1 MSKIKVKQI
10 NSDGQPIG
18 AVLTT
23 NGNGATSWALP
34 LLGEPDDGLLTDPR
48 FPGAKPPAVGLTPTT
63 RVATAIDS
71 INEVLG
77 LLLPNAPAPLSSSTL
92 ALATATTTA
101 RVASGFTTNGLTPAP
116 AAGTSVTR
124 TTASTINTTTV
135 NDVGDGASGE
145 LTLWSNGSQV
155 DSFTFNDTLTD
166 NKSTGLL
173 RVSDN
178 KWGGPV
184 QGGGAAPDG
193 FFQTFDANG
202 TGVTTALGLNQ
213 VQLRHSISGNT
224 NTVAFVRDDLV
235 ANPVVSAVTVAE
247 GTKVGIRTSG
257 VEHYNASSTIS
268 VSANATNLAGQT
280 YATGTILSLTGPGTA
295 VNFDHGQGGLPN
307 PLNVNTLSFNMTN
320 QTFTVTGNQ
329 QGVAGKVTVT
339 ATNPNGSGNATH
351 ASNLLLLSGTGGIRE
366 PNITGPAT
374 TSRIYLTSGTG
385 DTPSSLAFNAWDS
398 TQDLSAAGFQHE
410 AAIVGGVMRCDQTN
424 YSTGYLP
431 AGNPNYS
438 TKDAAQY
445 VTYRFTLAARSS
457 INVAITGTYTGMWVA
472 LPGISTDPAQSPNAL
487 GGAWWD
493 ARTLYNGSGIPGRSG
508 QNAGAASGAI
518 ASGSS
523 GTTTITF
530 GTASSSSSTAN
541 AIIVRLRLNAGQS
554 ISAISIT

>member
-10 NSDGQPIG
+10 NSDGQPTG

-23 NGNGATSWALP
+23 NGSGTTAWSLP
-34 LLGEPDDGLLTDPR
+34 VLGEPDDGLWTDPR
-48 FPGAKPPAVGLTPTT
+48 FPGGKPPAIGLTPTT

-77 LLLPNAPAPLSSSTL
+77 LLLPNAPSPLSSATL
-92 ALATATTTA
+92 SLSTATTTA
-101 RVASGFTTNGLTPAP
+101 RVASGFTTNGLLPAP
-116 AAGTSVTR
+116 TAGTSFTR
-124 TTASTINTTTV
+124 TTASTIITSTV
-135 NDVGDGASGE
+135 NDVGDGAAGE
-145 LTLWSNGSQV
+145 LTLWSNGSQI
-155 DSFTFNDTLTD
+155 DSFTFTD
-166 NKSTGLL
+166 STGQTKTTGTL

-178 KWGGPV
+178 RWGGTV

-202 TGVTTALGLNQ
+202 NGVTTSVGLQQ

-224 NTVAFVRDDLV
+224 NTVSFIRDDLL
-235 ANPVVSAVTVAE
+235 ATPVVSGVSLTE

-257 VEHYNASSTIS
+257 IEHYAGTSTLS
-268 VSANATNLAGQT
+268 VSANATNLAGQM
-280 YATGTILSLTGPGTA
+280 YATGTILALSGPGAT
-295 VNFDHGQGGLPN
+295 VNFNHGQGGLPN

-320 QTFTVTGNQ
+320 QTFTVSGNQ
-329 QGVAGKVTVT
+329 QTTTGKITVT

-351 ASNLLLLSGTGGIRE
+351 TSNLLLLSETGGLRE
-366 PNITGPAT
+366 PTITGPAT
-374 TSRIYLTSGTG
+374 TNRIYLTSGTG
-385 DTPSSLAFNAWDS
+385 DTPSSLAFNSWNPN
-398 TQDLSAAGFQHE
+398 QDLSAAGFQHE

-457 INVAITGTYTGMWVA
+457 INVVITGTYAGMWVA

-487 GGAWWD
+487 GNAWWD
-493 ARTLYNGSGIPGRSG
+493 ARTLYNGSGIPGRTG
-508 QNAGAASGAI
+508 QTAGAASGAI
-518 ASGSS
+518 ASGTS
-523 GTTTITF
+523 GTTAITF
-530 GTASSSSSTAN
+530 GEASSSNSTAN
-541 AIIVRLRLNAGQS
+541 AIIVRLRLDAGQS